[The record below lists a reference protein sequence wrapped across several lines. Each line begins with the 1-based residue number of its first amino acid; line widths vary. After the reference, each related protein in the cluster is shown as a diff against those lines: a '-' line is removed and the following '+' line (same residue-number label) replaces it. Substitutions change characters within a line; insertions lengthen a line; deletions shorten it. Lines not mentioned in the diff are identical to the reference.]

1 MFLLRKLQKINKNL
15 IQIDIKVCQQ
25 SLFSLGCKPLFIKLS
40 FTLSYKSKPRS
51 ARQKKNVTT
60 SQG

>member
-25 SLFSLGCKPLFIKLS
+25 SLFSLGCKPLFIKL
-40 FTLSYKSKPRS
+40 
-51 ARQKKNVTT
+51 
-60 SQG
+60 